1 MPVVL
6 LKTPPPRLDFTSPAD
21 NQSEFKM
28 SLGQMDP
35 ALVCSGPMSNLSY
48 DSHIVTRLDF
58 ISEMLLVQPKTF
70 LTRQAADG

>member
-1 MPVVL
+1 
-6 LKTPPPRLDFTSPAD
+6 
-21 NQSEFKM
+21 M

-58 ISEMLLVQPKTF
+58 ISEMLVQPKTF